1 MNVNVYALFRSGFGH
16 FHKKTYKVLQI
27 YHINLIIRIQHKN
40 SSVVEQT
47 KCITDEIYAENF
59 DCIVWNFMLEFN
71 FGWLVL
77 WTITPLSS
85 IEFEFLQN
93 VFSFFPSSQS
103 ATISPIFI
111 GFYVEKFDK
120 WLKIKYCSKKNS
132 RFFILSDKHRLGQT
146 ETKFTVNDIKTV
158 SVFVF
163 DCTAIC
169 LIALSSGLTILL
181 PK

>member
-1 MNVNVYALFRSGFGH
+1 MHYRWKLRRELWLYCMK
-16 FHKKTYKVLQI
+16 FHA
-27 YHINLIIRIQHKN
+27 RIQFRLTCFVN
-40 SSVVEQT
+40 DNA
-47 KCITDEIYAENF
+47 I
-59 DCIVWNFMLEFN
+59 IVNW
-71 FGWLVL
+71 
-77 WTITPLSS
+77 IR
-85 IEFEFLQN
+85 FLQN

-132 RFFILSDKHRLGQT
+132 RFFILSDKHWLGQT